1 MRILLPVLLAA
12 ALSGCNCS
20 PGSTPDGGGNPPGSN
35 YAGALPPA
43 EVLAALPK
51 DDEGHPVLFASNA
64 TFEPG
69 WQLGFVYDAN
79 RDGPLV
85 RYGQC
90 LGVVTS
96 CLRKTGG
103 PLETCADAAPA
114 CADDSGGAGCCAP
127 ACISQWQTL
136 RAGGASA
143 DDAFDQ
149 SFLLGDCLQGF
160 AALRPT
166 LEVQP

>member
-1 MRILLPVLLAA
+1 MRIVLLVLLAA
-12 ALSGCNCS
+12 LPGCNCS
-20 PGSTPDGGGNPPGSN
+20 PSSTPDSGSPTGGN

-43 EVLAALPK
+43 EVLAALPT
-51 DDEGHPVLFASNA
+51 DGEGHPVLFASNA

-69 WQLGFVYDAN
+69 YQLGFVYDAN

-90 LGVVTS
+90 LGVVTK
-96 CLRKTGG
+96 CLRTTGG

-114 CADDSGGAGCCAP
+114 CADDTGGAGCCAP
-127 ACISQWQTL
+127 ACISQWHSL
-136 RAGGASA
+136 RAAGASA

-160 AALRPT
+160 AAIRAD